1 MKTNFVVLISL
12 AGIIFLGSMV
22 GCASK
27 KYVSRSIDNVDKT
40 VDSELRLLRSE
51 IEETRTEIKETRTEA
66 EETRT
71 NIDKKMG
78 EVTDDIV
85 NIRKAVTDSRKEIV
99 ILKDNV
105 EKQKKVLEREKK
117 LIREAMKRAEQAG
130 KLKKSKL
137 LYEVTISEESVPF
150 AYKESNLSE
159 DAEAALDV
167 FAGILVKENKAVYI
181 EIQGHTDD
189 IGSDGYNM
197 NLGQER
203 AESVRRYLHT
213 EHNIPLNRMSAFSYG
228 ESKPVAENDGEI
240 NRSRNRRVV
249 IMVMD
254 EG

>member
-1 MKTNFVVLISL
+1 MKTNFVVLISVVC
-12 AGIIFLGSMV
+12 IIFSGSMI

-27 KYVSRSIDNVDKT
+27 KYVSRSIDDVDKT
-40 VDSELRLLRSE
+40 VDSELRMLRSE
-51 IEETRTEIKETRTEA
+51 IEETRTEIKETRTDV
-66 EETRT
+66 
-71 NIDKKMG
+71 DKKVG
-78 EVTDDIV
+78 EVASDIID
-85 NIRKAVTDSRKEIV
+85 IRKAVTDSRNEIV
-99 ILKDNV
+99 ILKDDV
-105 EKQKKVLEREKK
+105 EKQKRLLEREKK

-150 AYKESNLSE
+150 AYKESNLSD
-159 DAEAALDV
+159 DAKAALDV
-167 FAGILVKENKAVYI
+167 FSGMLVKENKAVYI

-240 NRSRNRRVV
+240 NRSKNRRVV

-254 EG
+254 EES

>member
-27 KYVSRSIDNVDKT
+27 KYVSRSLDNVDKT
-40 VDSELRLLRSE
+40 VDSELRLLRNE
-51 IEETRTEIKETRTEA
+51 IEETRTDIHTQIKETRTD
-66 EETRT
+66 
-71 NIDKKMG
+71 IDKKMG

-167 FAGILVKENKAVYI
+167 FAGMLVKENKAVYI

-197 NLGQER
+197 NLGRER

-254 EG
+254 EEG